1 MANTENSVVYSEIS
15 MKDFVEL
22 RKKIIDTTLACN
34 KSNFDYSFIQT
45 EKMFWEQLSKVS
57 NSVVVVMDIHKDKPL
72 FISQTIFNSLGSTAS
87 LFSENISEALNKYIH
102 PSDLQS
108 LIERKFYN
116 LCFLFDVP
124 ILHKYDYKEI
134 YQYRIKS
141 ADRYIWVIEQQQVL
155 HLDEYNNTRITLS
168 IIDISPNQ
176 REDNKFAS
184 DILNYKTGE
193 ILSLD
198 KIPPITILLTERET
212 EILKMIQNGFLSKE
226 ISDKL
231 SISFH
236 TVNTHRQNILK
247 KLNANNSLEA
257 INYAKKLGLLS

>member
-1 MANTENSVVYSEIS
+1 

-22 RKKIIDTTLACN
+22 RRKIIDATIACN
-34 KSNFDYSFIQT
+34 KSNFDYSFIKT
-45 EKMFWEQLSKVS
+45 EKIFWEQLSKIG
-57 NSVVVVMDIHKDKPL
+57 NSVVVVMDIHNDKPL
-72 FISQTIFNSLGSTAS
+72 FISQSLFNSLGLTAS
-87 LFSENISEALNKYIH
+87 LFSENISEALNRYIH
-102 PSDLQS
+102 PSDLQL

-116 LCFLFDVP
+116 LCFLFDLP
-124 ILHKYDYKEI
+124 ISQKLDYKEI

-141 ADRYIWVIEQQQVL
+141 ADRYVWVIEQQQVL
-155 HLDEYNNTRITLS
+155 HLDEYENIRITLS
-168 IIDISPNQ
+168 VVDISPNQ
-176 REDNKFAS
+176 GDDNKFAS
-184 DILNYKTGE
+184 DILNYKTGQ

-198 KIPPITILLTERET
+198 KTPPISTVLLTEREA

-247 KLNANNSLEA
+247 KLKANNSLEA
-257 INYAKKLGLLS
+257 ISYAKKLGLLS

>member
-1 MANTENSVVYSEIS
+1 

-22 RKKIIDTTLACN
+22 RRKIIDATIACN
-34 KSNFDYSFIQT
+34 KSNFDYSFIKT
-45 EKMFWEQLSKVS
+45 EKIFWEQLSKIG
-57 NSVVVVMDIHKDKPL
+57 NSVVVVMDIHNDKPL
-72 FISQTIFNSLGSTAS
+72 FISQSLFNSLGLTAS
-87 LFSENISEALNKYIH
+87 LFSENISEALNRYIH
-102 PSDLQS
+102 PSDLQL

-116 LCFLFDVP
+116 LCFLFDLP
-124 ILHKYDYKEI
+124 ISQKLDYKEI

-141 ADRYIWVIEQQQVL
+141 ADRYVWVIEQQQVI
-155 HLDEYNNTRITLS
+155 HLDEYENIRITLS
-168 IIDISPNQ
+168 VVDISPNQ
-176 REDNKFAS
+176 GDDNKFAS
-184 DILNYKTGE
+184 DILNYKTGQ

-198 KIPPITILLTERET
+198 KTPPIRTVLLTEREA

-247 KLNANNSLEA
+247 KLKANNSLEA
-257 INYAKKLGLLS
+257 ISYAKKLGLLS